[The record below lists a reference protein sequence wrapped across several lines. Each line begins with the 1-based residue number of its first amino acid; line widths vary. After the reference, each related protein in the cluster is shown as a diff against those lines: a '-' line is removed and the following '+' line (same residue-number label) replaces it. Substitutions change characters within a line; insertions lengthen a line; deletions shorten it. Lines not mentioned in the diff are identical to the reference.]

1 MVVILMKKVSWK
13 EVEKELLEDPEVA
26 KECANL
32 EPEYQI
38 VRQLITLRKEK
49 KLTQKELA
57 ELIGDKQSN
66 ISRLESGNYNPTLA
80 KLKKIAD
87 CLDQRLD
94 IKFVDKVH

>member
-1 MVVILMKKVSWK
+1 MQRSKIVMEWKKAK
-13 EVEKELLEDPEVA
+13 KIINKDPEVL
-26 KECANL
+26 KELKNL
-32 EPEYQI
+32 ELEYQI
-38 VRQLITLRKEK
+38 KSQIITLRKEK

-87 CLDQRLD
+87 CLNQRLE
-94 IKFVDKVH
+94 IRFVNKAH

>member
-1 MVVILMKKVSWK
+1 MQGSKIIMEWK
-13 EVEKELLEDPEVA
+13 EAKKIINKDPEVL
-26 KECANL
+26 KELKNL

-38 VRQLITLRKEK
+38 IRQIITLRKEK
-49 KLTQKELA
+49 KITQKEMA
-57 ELIGDKQSN
+57 ELIGDRQSN

-94 IKFVDKVH
+94 IRFVDKVH

>member
-1 MVVILMKKVSWK
+1 MKKVSWK
-13 EVEKELLEDPEVA
+13 EVEKELLEDPKVA

-32 EPEYQI
+32 EAEYQI
-38 VRQLITLRKEK
+38 IRQLITLRKEK

-87 CLDQRLD
+87 CLNQRLD

>member
-1 MVVILMKKVSWK
+1 MEWK
-13 EVEKELLEDPEVA
+13 EAKKIINKDPEVL
-26 KECANL
+26 KELKNL
-32 EPEYQI
+32 ELEYQI
-38 VRQLITLRKEK
+38 ISQIITLRKEK

-87 CLDQRLD
+87 CLNQRLE
-94 IKFVDKVH
+94 IRFVDKVH

>member
-1 MVVILMKKVSWK
+1 MKKVSWK

-32 EPEYQI
+32 EAEYQI
-38 VRQLITLRKEK
+38 ISQIITLRKEK
-49 KLTQKELA
+49 KLTQEELA

-80 KLKKIAD
+80 KLKKIAG
-87 CLDQRLD
+87 CLNRRLE
-94 IKFVDKVH
+94 IRFVPKTH

>member
-1 MVVILMKKVSWK
+1 MMKNVSWK
-13 EVEKELLEDPEVA
+13 EVQKELLKDPEVA

-38 VRQLITLRKEK
+38 ISQLIVLRKENK
-49 KLTQKELA
+49 ITQKELA
-57 ELIGDKQSN
+57 ELIGDSQPN

-87 CLDQRLD
+87 CLDRKLE
-94 IKFVDKVH
+94 IRFVSKVH

>member
-1 MVVILMKKVSWK
+1 MEWKKAK
-13 EVEKELLEDPEVA
+13 KIINKDPEVLEEL
-26 KECANL
+26 KNL
-32 EPEYQI
+32 ELEYQI
-38 VRQLITLRKEK
+38 KSQIITLRKEK

-87 CLDQRLD
+87 CLNQRLD
-94 IKFVDKVH
+94 IRFVDKVH

>member
-1 MVVILMKKVSWK
+1 MEWK
-13 EVEKELLEDPEVA
+13 EAKKIINKDPEVLEEL
-26 KECANL
+26 KNL
-32 EPEYQI
+32 ELEYQI
-38 VRQLITLRKEK
+38 ISQIITLRKEK

-87 CLDQRLD
+87 CLNQRLD
-94 IKFVDKVH
+94 IRFVDKVH

>member
-1 MVVILMKKVSWK
+1 MQRSKIVMEWKKAK
-13 EVEKELLEDPEVA
+13 KIINKDPEVLEEL
-26 KECANL
+26 KNL
-32 EPEYQI
+32 ELEYQI
-38 VRQLITLRKEK
+38 KSQIITLRKEK

-87 CLDQRLD
+87 CLNQRLE
-94 IKFVDKVH
+94 IRFVNKAH

>member
-1 MVVILMKKVSWK
+1 MKKVSWK

-32 EPEYQI
+32 EAEYQI
-38 VRQLITLRKEK
+38 IRQLITLRKEK

-80 KLKKIAD
+80 KLKKIAG
-87 CLDQRLD
+87 CLNGRLE
-94 IKFVDKVH
+94 IRFVPKTN

>member
-1 MVVILMKKVSWK
+1 MEWKKAK
-13 EVEKELLEDPEVA
+13 KIINKDPEVL
-26 KECANL
+26 KELKNL
-32 EPEYQI
+32 ELEYQI
-38 VRQLITLRKEK
+38 KSQIITLRKEK

-87 CLDQRLD
+87 CLNQRLE
-94 IKFVDKVH
+94 IRFVNKAH

>member
-1 MVVILMKKVSWK
+1 MQRSKIIMEWK
-13 EVEKELLEDPEVA
+13 EAKKIINKDPEVL
-26 KECANL
+26 KELKNL
-32 EPEYQI
+32 ELEYQI
-38 VRQLITLRKEK
+38 KSQIITLRKEK

-87 CLDQRLD
+87 CLNQRLD
-94 IKFVDKVH
+94 IRFVDKVH

>member
-1 MVVILMKKVSWK
+1 MEWK
-13 EVEKELLEDPEVA
+13 EAKKIINKDPEVLEEL
-26 KECANL
+26 KNL
-32 EPEYQI
+32 ELEYQI
-38 VRQLITLRKEK
+38 KNQIITLRKEK

-87 CLDQRLD
+87 CLNQRLD
-94 IKFVDKVH
+94 IRFIDKVH

>member
-1 MVVILMKKVSWK
+1 MEWKKAK
-13 EVEKELLEDPEVA
+13 KIINKDPEVLEEL
-26 KECANL
+26 KNL
-32 EPEYQI
+32 ELEYQI
-38 VRQLITLRKEK
+38 KSQIITLRKEK

-87 CLDQRLD
+87 CLNQRLD
-94 IKFVDKVH
+94 IRFVDKVR